1 MDINT
6 PANSR
11 MLAKLIQNIVA
22 KDRDQ
27 FIWDAK
33 HATSMQD
40 FINAMGKYRT
50 IHDRIST

>member
-1 MDINT
+1 MNINT

-22 KDRDQ
+22 EDRDR
-27 FIWDAK
+27 FIRDAK
-33 HATSMQD
+33 QATSIQD

-50 IHDRIST
+50 IQDRI